1 MPFALIPE
9 GFKLQKVTKLQQE
22 AVDKYNSSQST
33 QAFLEGEA
41 PAEMVKAVAIVV
53 TPIVLAVLAKR
64 GVEFAKEET
73 EDILSAVVGT
83 LGGVVSEENVKKL
96 GEFIFLSQPGAKA
109 FF

>member
-53 TPIVLAVLAKR
+53 TPIVLAALAKQVDL
-64 GVEFAKEET
+64 GDFDITKFIDEQIAKIPGL
-73 EDILSAVVGT
+73 DLSA
-83 LGGVVSEENVKKL
+83 LGSFN
-96 GEFIFLSQPGAKA
+96 I
-109 FF
+109 

>member
-64 GVEFAKEET
+64 GYEFAEDEVK
-73 EDILSAVVGT
+73 DILGTVTAGVG
-83 LGGVVSEENVKKL
+83 GF
-96 GEFIFLSQPGAKA
+96 GEDLLERTIAAINQLSPLRS
-109 FF
+109 F

>member
-53 TPIVLAVLAKR
+53 TPIVLAALAKQVDL
-64 GVEFAKEET
+64 GDFDITKFIDEQIAKIPGL
-73 EDILSAVVGT
+73 DLSALT
-83 LGGVVSEENVKKL
+83 N
-96 GEFIFLSQPGAKA
+96 INI
-109 FF
+109 

>member
-33 QAFLEGEA
+33 QAFLEGN
-41 PAEMVKAVAIVV
+41 AEMVKAVAIVV

-96 GEFIFLSQPGAKA
+96 AEIIFFSQPGASA
-109 FF
+109 VF

>member
-53 TPIVLAVLAKR
+53 TPIVLAVLAKQ
-64 GVEFAKEET
+64 VDLPDFNITEFIDKQLEKIPGL
-73 EDILSAVVGT
+73 DLSA
-83 LGGVVSEENVKKL
+83 
-96 GEFIFLSQPGAKA
+96 LSNINI
-109 FF
+109 